1 MTLIRDN
8 PDQFSRLIDA
18 SAERRHLDPGLVE
31 KDYWAVEALRTAR
44 IAFDIPIGSEAVHEP
59 LQSIRPHRAIL
70 RGHRPAGTTS
80 PR

>member
-44 IAFDIPIGSEAVHEP
+44 IAFDIPIGTSNP
-59 LQSIRPHRAIL
+59 SSRAE
-70 RGHRPAGTTS
+70 RAS
-80 PR
+80 PKHSAS